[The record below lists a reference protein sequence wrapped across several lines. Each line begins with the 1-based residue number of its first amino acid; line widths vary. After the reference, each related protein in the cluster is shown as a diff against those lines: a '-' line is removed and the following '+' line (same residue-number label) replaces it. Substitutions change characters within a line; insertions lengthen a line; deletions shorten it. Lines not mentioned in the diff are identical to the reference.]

1 MRGLSA
7 FFVFGDKKRISTL
20 MHWLLDSFDLPC
32 YNLELMERYV
42 TRLLL
47 VCLEEVLEVILHGGN

>member
-7 FFVFGDKKRISTL
+7 FFVFGDKKTISTL
-20 MHWLLDSFDLPC
+20 MHWLLDSFDLLC
-32 YNLELMERYV
+32 YNSELMERYV

-47 VCLEEVLEVILHGGN
+47 VCLEEILEVILDGGN